1 MLCQGGL
8 AWTLRPQHWE
18 RGHKN
23 NMITPGGAS
32 AVATKDVWEQ
42 WWVLKAESFWFPEE
56 LAASHAGDFR
66 QELVCGQ

>member
-1 MLCQGGL
+1 
-8 AWTLRPQHWE
+8 
-18 RGHKN
+18 
-23 NMITPGGAS
+23 MITPGGAS